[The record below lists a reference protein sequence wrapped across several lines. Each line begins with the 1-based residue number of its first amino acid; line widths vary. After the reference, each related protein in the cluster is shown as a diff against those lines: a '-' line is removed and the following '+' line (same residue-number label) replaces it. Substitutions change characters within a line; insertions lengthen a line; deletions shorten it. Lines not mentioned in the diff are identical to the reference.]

1 VSGYPQWE
9 FPACWLQGA
18 VQQNLY
24 GKSFPKARSCKP
36 SWGSFRTYADAA
48 LSSGS
53 PHRPATAPA
62 FRKQCEVLAV
72 KDKEQGHAPDQ
83 LEEMMGNLRL
93 LVADDHDVVRKGVRT
108 LLEEQPGWEVAA
120 EAADGREAVEKAKL
134 VQPDVT
140 ILDLSMPELNGLE
153 AAREILKTV
162 PTKVLILTMYDSDP
176 LIRQTLEAGARGYLL
191 KSDAGRD
198 LVSAVDALRRN
209 KTFFTPKVAQMVLE
223 GYLGRTTKENED
235 DSNRKNGLRLTAR
248 QKQILQLLAEGKSS
262 KEVAVA
268 LNISVKT
275 AETHRANIMRRLDC
289 HSVTELVRYAIRNH
303 IIEA

>member
-1 VSGYPQWE
+1 
-9 FPACWLQGA
+9 
-18 VQQNLY
+18 
-24 GKSFPKARSCKP
+24 
-36 SWGSFRTYADAA
+36 
-48 LSSGS
+48 
-53 PHRPATAPA
+53 
-62 FRKQCEVLAV
+62 
-72 KDKEQGHAPDQ
+72 
-83 LEEMMGNLRL
+83 MMANLRL

-153 AAREILKTV
+153 AAKEILKTV
-162 PTKVLILTMYDSDP
+162 QTKVLILTMYDSDP

-198 LVSAVDALRRN
+198 LVSAVEALRRN

-223 GYLGRTTKENED
+223 GYLGRPTKENDEN
-235 DSNRKNGLRLTAR
+235 SNNRKNGLRLTAR

>member
-1 VSGYPQWE
+1 
-9 FPACWLQGA
+9 
-18 VQQNLY
+18 
-24 GKSFPKARSCKP
+24 
-36 SWGSFRTYADAA
+36 
-48 LSSGS
+48 
-53 PHRPATAPA
+53 
-62 FRKQCEVLAV
+62 
-72 KDKEQGHAPDQ
+72 
-83 LEEMMGNLRL
+83 MGTLRL

-120 EAADGREAVEKAKL
+120 EASDGREAVEKAKL

-153 AAREILKTV
+153 AAREILKSV
-162 PTKVLILTMYDSDP
+162 STKVLILTMYDSDP

-223 GYLGRTTKENED
+223 GYLGRPTKENEED
-235 DSNRKNGLRLTAR
+235 NGRKNGLRLTAR